1 MIKRLCISVSVA
13 CLLMVGVAMTQDGA
27 EADKPV
33 GTSEE
38 RVNFEPTKN
47 LTLFE
52 LLMKGGPLMYPL
64 YLCSIIMV
72 AFGIERG
79 ISLRRKKIFPPK
91 IVERLRSAITET
103 AGSLNTREL
112 LAEFRN
118 QSSPIARVVTVG
130 LRKADRPLPEIEK
143 AIEDAGAKEA
153 ANMRRNCRIL
163 SIVASVS
170 PLLGLLGTIYGMIQA
185 FMTVAARE
193 EALGRTELL
202 AAGIYQ
208 ALVTTAAGLTIAIP
222 ALVLYYIYVE
232 RVEKLVSEM
241 DDITID
247 LVEKLSANEIPA
259 DYRAT

>member
-1 MIKRLCISVSVA
+1 MIKRLCVSVSAA
-13 CLLMVGVAMTQDGA
+13 CLLMVGVAMAQDRAGT
-27 EADKPV
+27 DKPV

-38 RVNFEPTKN
+38 GQAQANFEPTKN
-47 LTLFE
+47 LTLLE
-52 LLMKGGPLMYPL
+52 LLMKGGPIMYPL

-79 ISLRRKKIFPPK
+79 ISLRRKKIIPPK
-91 IVERLRSAITET
+91 IVERLRSAMTKT
-103 AGSLNTREL
+103 AGNLNIREL
-112 LAEFRN
+112 LAEFQDQRN
-118 QSSPIARVVTVG
+118 PIARVVTVG

-143 AIEDAGAKEA
+143 AIEDAGAREA
-153 ANMRRNCRIL
+153 ADMRRNCKIL
-163 SIVASVS
+163 SIVASIS

-232 RVEKLVSEM
+232 QVEKLVSEM

-247 LVEKLSANEIPA
+247 LVEKLSVSA
-259 DYRAT
+259 